1 LPTEIAKEDDKY
13 IYLKAKTSEYGSFAI
28 TAKEAVKEEQNEG
41 DDEGDN
47 GQIENTLN
55 NKTESEDLQE
65 NAEENTTETEKDTQ
79 QEQPETQEN
88 TKMPAFGFTSAVI
101 GIFTVLLCKK
111 KIKI

>member
-28 TAKEAVKEEQNEG
+28 TAKEAVKEEQNE
-41 DDEGDN
+41 DEEK
-47 GQIENTLN
+47 ENTENTQINN
-55 NKTESEDLQE
+55 NKSEDTKE
-65 NAEENTTETEKDTQ
+65 NAEENITETEKDTQ

-88 TKMPAFGFTSAVI
+88 TKMPAFEFTSAVI
-101 GIFTVLLCKK
+101 GISAVFLCKR